1 MAITFPGESSEYRE
15 ARDRLLARE
24 LELRRAIEAV
34 AAARRALPDGG
45 PVSEDYVLRGLG
57 RGGEETDVR
66 LSDLFEQ
73 SQDTLVVYHLMFP
86 RSPGSDLPCPSCTG
100 FLTTFDG
107 LGESAAERVNL
118 AVVAKA
124 PLDRILAH
132 AQAQG
137 WNRLRF
143 YSSGGTSFNR
153 DYHAEA
159 ANGQQLP
166 MTNVFRRV
174 DGQIRHFWGSEL
186 FYAPTDPGQ
195 DPRHNDLLDPYSGLF
210 DLTPEGRGD

>member
-1 MAITFPGESSEYRE
+1 MAITFPGETTEYRE

-34 AAARRALPDGG
+34 AAARRALPAGG
-45 PVSEDYVLRGLG
+45 PVSQDYAFRGLG
-57 RGGEETDVR
+57 PDGRETDVR
-66 LSDLFEQ
+66 LSELFEDGK
-73 SQDTLVVYHLMFP
+73 DTLVVYHLMFP

-100 FLTTFDG
+100 FLATFDG
-107 LGESAAERVNL
+107 LGASAAERINL
-118 AVVAKA
+118 AIVARA
-124 PLDRILAH
+124 PLERILAH
-132 AQAQG
+132 ARAQG
-137 WNRLRF
+137 WDRLRF

-159 ANGQQLP
+159 ENGQQLP
-166 MTNVFRRV
+166 MTNVFRRA
-174 DGQIRHFWGSEL
+174 GGEIRHFWGSEL